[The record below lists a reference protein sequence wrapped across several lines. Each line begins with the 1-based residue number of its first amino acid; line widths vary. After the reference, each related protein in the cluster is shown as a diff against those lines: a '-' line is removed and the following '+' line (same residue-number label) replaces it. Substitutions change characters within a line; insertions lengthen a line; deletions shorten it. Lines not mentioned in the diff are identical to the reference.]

1 MSSLA
6 PPPAASTTPPRPK
19 TFTGRHI
26 TLIAVTLIDVAYAT
40 LIFAGIGFGDNE
52 RLLPPQVSQIVV
64 GALAAATV
72 ITSTIVICGRFAERV
87 ETAVV
92 VLSGLAARF
101 TTELDRL
108 RDDQLTGPRAD
119 LARDVARIKE
129 RLGMREDDDPTK
141 PIVYRMPPPPPQHIV
156 GMASVYGGRA
166 DTAIDRAADRIAERA
181 KTQFDA
187 HVDARLA
194 DIAELAGNQSALN
207 GRTNVVG
214 LPRAR

>member
-6 PPPAASTTPPRPK
+6 PPPAASITPPRPK

-26 TLIAVTLIDVAYAT
+26 ALIAVTLIDVAYAT
-40 LIFAGIGFGDNE
+40 LIFAGIGFGDDE

-72 ITSTIVICGRFAERV
+72 ITSTIVICARFAERV

-129 RLGMREDDDPTK
+129 RLGMCEDDDPTK
-141 PIVYRMPPPPPQHIV
+141 PIVYRMSPPQHIV